1 MEWEYQNQGPVDIS
15 SPFAQISQKSQMAS
29 FESPSKFGARQ
40 GPNPFAAAST
50 TNQSPLK
57 SQQPQPPHSSFFTP
71 QIQRQYTGPSFR
83 NPAFTTPQRRV
94 EDPVFSEMSGIE
106 DSPAMTD
113 TSEVPADTPDV
124 DRSEDFA
131 KMIITPA
138 TANRTLFGRKTPGKG
153 EVPRGKLD
161 LHQRDKV
168 RKRKRQLGDKDV
180 GSVRSRLPHDSVDSE
195 SDWDGH
201 EARSRSPH
209 KGRKEKEA
217 PRPGWFRNFLGAM
230 NDNPAVPLILS
241 RWVQLSVNVFII
253 GVFMWLVWGFIA
265 MMRADLNA
273 ATEAERAKLL
283 AEMEACAHEYTKN
296 RCAPKSERL
305 PALAMVCDE
314 WELCMN
320 RDPTSV
326 MRVQVSAKNVAHI
339 INEFCGAVSLK
350 AWGFILTTILVAII
364 ANNIGFGRYAAPPP
378 TSKPEFHPPQQPDF
392 PMLTSPQRDP
402 NQAYIFA
409 PIGQTPRHIR
419 RAFLPAEATD
429 TDASPDYKAILP
441 PPQTPSGRRS
451 PSKGDRGRSPTKS
464 RRSPSKGY

>member
-1 MEWEYQNQGPVDIS
+1 M
-15 SPFAQISQKSQMAS
+15 
-29 FESPSKFGARQ
+29 
-40 GPNPFAAAST
+40 
-50 TNQSPLK
+50 
-57 SQQPQPPHSSFFTP
+57 
-71 QIQRQYTGPSFR
+71 
-83 NPAFTTPQRRV
+83 
-94 EDPVFSEMSGIE
+94 FSEMSGIE

-113 TSEVPADTPDV
+113 ASEMPDDTPEV
-124 DRSEDFA
+124 ERSEDFA
-131 KMIITPA
+131 KMTITPA

-153 EVPRGKLD
+153 EIARGKLD
-161 LHQRDKV
+161 LHQRDKI
-168 RKRKRQLGDKDV
+168 RKRKRQVGDKDV
-180 GSVRSRLPHDSVDSE
+180 GSVRSRHPQDLVGSD
-195 SDWDGH
+195 SDWDG
-201 EARSRSPH
+201 RSRSPH
-209 KGRKEKEA
+209 KSHKEKEA

-350 AWGFILTTILVAII
+350 AWVSLNPLVVAV
-364 ANNIGFGRYAAPPP
+364 N
-378 TSKPEFHPPQQPDF
+378 TS
-392 PMLTSPQRDP
+392 
-402 NQAYIFA
+402 
-409 PIGQTPRHIR
+409 
-419 RAFLPAEATD
+419 
-429 TDASPDYKAILP
+429 
-441 PPQTPSGRRS
+441 
-451 PSKGDRGRSPTKS
+451 
-464 RRSPSKGY
+464 